1 MFVYNKLLQVIG
13 KQWNVPSHEEDSTLS
28 VHVKLRKQAN
38 LEKKIPPVEITTRN
52 KNNMVFICFYC
63 LLSATCLFLP
73 VWGLTPLLTLYAISM
88 VVRLLRIYLGA
99 ITSAFLRSL
108 QATDSFP
115 TWSVVGGK
123 WLHNAPLIN
132 FPLSIAGQS
141 ERKRKDGQTTP

>member
-1 MFVYNKLLQVIG
+1 MHIHRRNNLNK
-13 KQWNVPSHEEDSTLS
+13 KYSFH
-28 VHVKLRKQAN
+28 K
-38 LEKKIPPVEITTRN
+38 
-52 KNNMVFICFYC
+52 F

-99 ITSAFLRSL
+99 ITSVFLRSL

-123 WLHNAPLIN
+123 
-132 FPLSIAGQS
+132 
-141 ERKRKDGQTTP
+141 